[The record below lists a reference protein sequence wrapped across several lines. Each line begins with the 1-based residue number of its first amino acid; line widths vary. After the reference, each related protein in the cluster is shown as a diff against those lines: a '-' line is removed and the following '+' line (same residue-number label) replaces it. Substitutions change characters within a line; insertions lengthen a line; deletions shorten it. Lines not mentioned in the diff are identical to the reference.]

1 MMKKIIL
8 LALFILPFAMNGW
21 AQEKESITIK
31 HLWEDWSFYPSYV
44 PGFNFMKDGKHYSVM
59 GKVEENKRGIVQFDI
74 VSGKEAGAI
83 FSTDEIAFSSYSFS
97 DDEQKIMLETAS
109 EKIYRYSTRANYY
122 VWDRKGEKLSPVSEG
137 GKQRYA
143 SFDSKAT
150 KVAFV
155 RGNNLYYTDL
165 ATNKEVQVTK
175 DGEVNKIINGAT
187 DWVYEEE
194 FAIDKAFEW
203 SPDGKKI
210 AFLRFDESEVKEFTM
225 TYYTGELYPKLSTFK
240 YPKAGEK
247 NSIVTVHIYDL
258 EKKEIKK
265 VNIKDKEEHYIP
277 RINWTPDNQL
287 LVTHL
292 NRHQN
297 HLTLYLANPKNGKA
311 KSMLTE
317 KNEYFI
323 DITNNLR
330 FLKNK
335 QFIWTSDQDGYSHIY
350 LYNMKGKKVR
360 QLTKGEFDVIEFYG
374 IDEESGRLYFQAAVE
389 GAMNRGVYWVTLE
402 SDELHALHTEK
413 GVNSAQFSST
423 FQYYVNTHSHA
434 TSPPHFKVY
443 ETEGNKL
450 VRTIEE
456 NNSLKERLTKYNMG
470 TMEFFKFKN
479 TDDVELNGWM
489 IKPSNFDPSKK
500 YPVFMYVYGGPG
512 RQTVMNEWGGSNY
525 MWFQMLAEKGYIVVS
540 VDNRGTDA
548 RGQAFRKS
556 TYMQLGKYETIDQIE
571 AAKYLGKQAYVD
583 STRIGIFGWSFGGYL
598 SSLCLAKGADVFKMA
613 IAVAPVINWKWYDTI
628 YTERF
633 MRTPK
638 ENNDGYE
645 QNSPINFAHLIK
657 GKYLLVHGM
666 ADDNVHFQNAAEM
679 AKALIE
685 RNIPFDE
692 AYYPNKNHGI
702 YGGYT
707 RSHLYNRMTNFV
719 LENL

>member
-1 MMKKIIL
+1 MKKIL
-8 LALFILPFAMNGW
+8 LVVLFILPLAINGW
-21 AQEKESITIK
+21 TQEKKSITIK

-59 GKVEENKRGIVQFDI
+59 GKVDEGKRGIVQYDI
-74 VSGKEAGAI
+74 VSGKDAGTL
-83 FSTDEIAFSSYSFS
+83 FSTNEVAFESYAFS
-97 DDEQKIMLETAS
+97 DDEQKIMLEANS
-109 EKIYRYSTRANYY
+109 EKIYRYSTRANFY
-122 VWDRKGEKLSPVSEG
+122 VWDRKGEKLAPVSEG

-165 ATNKEVQVTK
+165 ATNKEIQITK
-175 DGEVNKIINGAT
+175 DGENNKIINGAT

-210 AFLRFDESEVKEFTM
+210 AFLRFDETEVKEFTM
-225 TYYTGELYPKLSTFK
+225 TYYTGDLYPKLTTFK

-247 NSIVTVHIYDL
+247 NSIVTAHIYDL
-258 EKKEIKK
+258 ETKEIKK
-265 VNIKDKEEHYIP
+265 ATIKDKEDHYLP

-297 HLTLYLANPKNGKA
+297 HLTLYLVNPKNGKA
-311 KSMLTE
+311 KPMLTE
-317 KNEYFI
+317 KNDYFI

-374 IDEESGRLYFQAAVE
+374 IDEEKGRLYFQAAVE
-389 GAMNRGVYWVTLE
+389 GAMNRGIYWVTLE

-423 FQYYVNTHSHA
+423 FEYYVNTHSHA
-434 TSPPHFKVY
+434 TAPPHFKVY
-443 ETEGNKL
+443 ETKDNKL

-456 NNSLKERLTKYNMG
+456 NASLQKRLEEYNLG

-479 TDDVELNGWM
+479 KDEVELNGWM
-489 IKPSNFDPSKK
+489 IKPSDFDPSKK

-571 AAKYLGKQAYVD
+571 AAKYLGEQSYIDKD
-583 STRIGIFGWSFGGYL
+583 RIGIFGWSFGGYL
-598 SSLCLAKGADVFKMA
+598 SSLCLAKGADIFKMA

-638 ENNDGYE
+638 ENDDGYE

-679 AKALIE
+679 ARALIE
-685 RNIPFDE
+685 RNIPFEE

>member
-1 MMKKIIL
+1 MKKIIL
-8 LALFILPFAMNGW
+8 LVLFILPLAINGW
-21 AQEKESITIK
+21 AQEKKSITIK

-59 GKVEENKRGIVQFDI
+59 GKVEENKRGIVQYDI
-74 VSGKEAGAI
+74 VSGKDAGTI
-83 FSTDEIAFSSYSFS
+83 FSTNEIAFESYTFS
-97 DDEQKIMLETAS
+97 EDEQKIMLETAS
-109 EKIYRYSTRANYY
+109 EKIYRYSTRANFY
-122 VWDRKGEKLSPVSEG
+122 VWDRKGEKLTAVSEG

-155 RGNNLYYTDL
+155 RGNNVYYTDL
-165 ATNKEVQVTK
+165 TTGKEVQITK
-175 DGEVNKIINGAT
+175 DGENNKIINGAT

-210 AFLRFDESEVKEFTM
+210 AFLRFDETEVKEFTM
-225 TYYTGELYPKLSTFK
+225 TYYTGDLYPKLTTFK

-258 EKKEIKK
+258 EKEEITK
-265 VNIKDKEEHYIP
+265 VNIKDKEDHYFP
-277 RINWTPDNQL
+277 RINWTPDNEL

-297 HLTLYLANPKNGKA
+297 HLTLYLVNPKNGKA
-311 KSMLTE
+311 KAMLTE
-317 KNEYFI
+317 KNDYFI
-323 DITNNLR
+323 DITNNIR

-374 IDEESGRLYFQAAVE
+374 IDEEKGRLYFQAAKE
-389 GAMNRGVYWVTLE
+389 GAMNRGIYWVTLE

-423 FQYYVNTHSHA
+423 FDYYVNTHSHA
-434 TSPPHFKVY
+434 TAPPHFKVY
-443 ETEGNKL
+443 ETADNKL

-456 NNSLKERLTKYNMG
+456 NASLQKRLEEYNLG

-479 TDDVELNGWM
+479 EDEVELNGWM

-571 AAKYLGKQAYVD
+571 AAKYLGKQPYID
-583 STRIGIFGWSFGGYL
+583 KDRIGIFGWSFGGYL

-679 AKALIE
+679 ANALIE
-685 RNIPFDE
+685 RNIPFEE

-707 RSHLYNRMTNFV
+707 RSHLYNRMTNFI

>member
-1 MMKKIIL
+1 MKKIL
-8 LALFILPFAMNGW
+8 LVVLFILPLAINGW
-21 AQEKESITIK
+21 AQEKKSITIK

-44 PGFNFMKDGKHYSVM
+44 PGFNFMEDGKHYSVM
-59 GKVEENKRGIVQFDI
+59 GKVEDDKRGIVQYDI
-74 VSGKEAGAI
+74 VSGKDAGTL
-83 FSTDEIAFSSYSFS
+83 FSTNEVNFESYTFS
-97 DDEQKIMLETAS
+97 DDEQKIMLEVGS
-109 EKIYRYSTRANYY
+109 EKIYRYSTRANFY
-122 VWDRKGEKLSPVSEG
+122 VWDRKGEKLTPVSEG
-137 GKQRYA
+137 GKQRYS

-155 RGNNLYYTDL
+155 RGNNLFYTDL
-165 ATNKEVQVTK
+165 ATGKEIQVTQ
-175 DGEVNKIINGAT
+175 DGENNKIINGAT

-225 TYYTGELYPKLSTFK
+225 TYYTGDLYPKLTTFK

-247 NSIVTVHIYDL
+247 NSIVTAHIYDL
-258 EKKEIKK
+258 ETKEIKK
-265 VNIKDKEEHYIP
+265 VNIKDKEDHYLP

-297 HLTLYLANPKNGKA
+297 NLTLYLVNAKNGKA
-311 KSMLTE
+311 KPMLTE
-317 KNEYFI
+317 KNDYFI
-323 DITNNLR
+323 DITNNIR

-350 LYNMKGKKVR
+350 LYNMKGKQVR

-389 GAMNRGVYWVTLE
+389 GAMNRGIYWVTLE
-402 SDELHALHTEK
+402 SDKLNALHSEK

-423 FQYYVNTHSHA
+423 FEYYVNTHSHA
-434 TSPPHFKVY
+434 TAPPHFKVY
-443 ETEGNKL
+443 ETKENKL

-456 NNSLKERLTKYNMG
+456 NASLQKRLEEYNLG

-479 TDDVELNGWM
+479 KDEVELDGWM
-489 IKPSNFDPSKK
+489 IKPSNFDASKK

-571 AAKYLGKQAYVD
+571 AAKYLGEQSYIDKD
-583 STRIGIFGWSFGGYL
+583 RIGIFGWSFGGYL

-638 ENNDGYE
+638 ENDDGYE

-679 AKALIE
+679 ANALIE
-685 RNIPFDE
+685 RNIPFEE